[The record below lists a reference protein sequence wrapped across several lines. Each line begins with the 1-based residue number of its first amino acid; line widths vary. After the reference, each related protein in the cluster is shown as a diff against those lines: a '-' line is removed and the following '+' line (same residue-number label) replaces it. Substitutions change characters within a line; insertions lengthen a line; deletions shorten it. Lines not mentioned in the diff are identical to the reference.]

1 MVSDCLNLIAKI
13 NEIKRSK
20 PSNIVHKKFSL
31 LMKKLE
37 KKQFCY
43 MKYEYI
49 STYCQQGIQNFF
61 NFT

>member
-37 KKQFCY
+37 KKQFC
-43 MKYEYI
+43 MIYI
-49 STYCQQGIQNFF
+49 IVFIGDLI
-61 NFT
+61 